1 MRLLHTCYV
10 CTLYPCNACED
21 DAMMMSC
28 LFVHLRACVHVCGC
42 VCVCVRLRS
51 QDALDDFFVL
61 KRFDDG
67 EATSLT
73 NLLRG
78 HMDTNAAK
86 CRAQRIK
93 KADNL
98 RYLQKSEKLCTH
110 EDTTIFQM
118 LTDACAP

>member
-1 MRLLHTCYV
+1 
-10 CTLYPCNACED
+10 
-21 DAMMMSC
+21 MMSC

-51 QDALDDFFVL
+51 QDAIDDFFVL

-73 NLLRG
+73 NLLRA

-110 EDTTIFQM
+110 KDTTIFQM